1 MAAYHQG
8 SAKDGLTASRKDT
21 VEPVAAARAGTPF
34 AISEDSVSEGS
45 VHPVLLQ
52 KLPAAPPKK
61 SMSVPPSMQRRQSV
75 MSQGMNPARQRW
87 NTAIQ
92 AVSTMLG
99 LLGVTKQ
106 STSNFARL
114 VTIKLPEKPRGN
126 YAVGGSSHANAEASA
141 RAPPTPRP

>member
-1 MAAYHQG
+1 MAAGAADAH
-8 SAKDGLTASRKDT
+8 SLVEECDVDGLTASRKDT
-21 VEPVAAARAGTPF
+21 VEPVAAPRAGTPF

-52 KLPAAPPKK
+52 KLPAAPPKM

-92 AVSTMLG
+92 AVST
-99 LLGVTKQ
+99 
-106 STSNFARL
+106 
-114 VTIKLPEKPRGN
+114 IKIKNKLF
-126 YAVGGSSHANAEASA
+126 
-141 RAPPTPRP
+141 